1 MRVSGFEDLTPVEV
15 EEAKDD
21 LLECILADGIDK
33 EGIAKTAEKLAN
45 GKDVTKLTETFTN
58 LLTKIQ
64 TIAEKVQNNT
74 SHMIAN
80 REFLGSNASG

>member
-1 MRVSGFEDLTPVEV
+1 M
-15 EEAKDD
+15 
-21 LLECILADGIDK
+21 LECILADGIDK
-33 EGIAKTAEKLAN
+33 EENKKVAEKLAN
-45 GKDVTKLTETFTN
+45 GKDVVKLTETFTN

-80 REFLGSNASG
+80 REFLGSNTSCRISSKLV